1 MLPEQHSRCQRTVAY
16 IMSRRVLGIAPKLLS
31 FVSTRR
37 LERVKAIA
45 ASAVIALLAF
55 AAPTSQALAQGANS
69 TCSTSGSAATCSG
82 VPTGGISYNDAGF
95 SYVTVN
101 APAGP
106 PVNVST
112 TGILVRERGNFGGD
126 GTDIEFT
133 VEYIDNVN
141 NEDGSEGPDG
151 IPDDA
156 NNDGLPDVDINGD
169 GIVDVDL
176 DGDGLPDVDLDG
188 DGIPDEDA
196 TDGSNAS
203 AAGAVN
209 LINNASFTANG
220 HGLHA
225 EAEGGKGGK
234 GGTKTVLGLYTKGKK
249 GGNGNDGGSV
259 VVTNS
264 GEIVI
269 VGASRY
275 GVFATSEGGKGG
287 NGGGAGGLVAE
298 PGAGG
303 RGGDGG
309 EVFVDLKASSSIT
322 TTGNDSHGVLAQSRG
337 GDGGEGGDSDGAVAL
352 GSKGGNGGKGGKV
365 TVNNAGDI
373 TTSGD
378 AAYGIFARSYGAGA
392 GSGSDSGGIYAIG
405 GNGGSYADGSA
416 VTVTNTGTIT
426 TSGAG
431 SFGVIAQSVGG
442 GGGDG
447 GSSGG
452 VFATG
457 GRAGSG
463 GQGAAVTVTQGN
475 NGVIATTGDR
485 AAALVAQSIGGGGGN
500 GGNATSVSPSSA
512 VSVGGSGGPGGD
524 GGTVTVT
531 AGGVLITAGNEANA
545 ILAQSIGGGGGN
557 GGRSIS
563 AGFSVGTGVNT
574 SVAVGGSGGDG
585 GDGGVVDLTA
595 NALIATAGDRSSG
608 IVAQSIGGGG
618 GNGGMGIAGS
628 ISAGASASVG
638 VGGAG
643 GKGGSASNVTVDVES
658 GVILTEG
665 VGSYGIFA
673 QSVGGG
679 GGSGGLSVAASASIG
694 GNLNVA
700 LGGAGGDG
708 GTGAAVD
715 VSNAASIETLG
726 DGAYGILAQS
736 IGGGGGEGGMSVA
749 AGLSNTAAV
758 GISVGGSGG
767 SGNNGGTVN
776 VDNTGRIIT
785 RGAQAY
791 GILAQSVGGGGGAG
805 GSSIAASGAGGVAAG
820 SVALGFGGSGG
831 GGGAG
836 GTVTLGN
843 TGDVT
848 TGGAGSSALV
858 AQSVGGSGGT
868 GGLAV
873 AGALTASTS
882 AGGAVSVGLGGNG
895 GDGGTAGTVTLINS
909 GALSASGDGASG
921 IVAQSLGGAGGIA
934 GISVAG
940 ALNISGG
947 SGASAG
953 VSLGGS
959 GGTGGTAGTV
969 SVSNDGAIYTSGAD
983 AYGVLAQSIGGSGG
997 AGGLSVAGALNGT
1010 SGSGGSAAVSL
1021 GGPGGEGGRGG
1032 SVNITNNAIIV
1043 TNGAR
1048 AIGVAAQ
1055 SIGGDGGAGGL
1066 SVGLASSGSASARTG
1081 SASVSLG
1088 GSGGDGGRGGTVN
1101 LTNNAD
1107 IFSVGLAEDP
1117 ESGERINTDAYG
1129 LLAQSIGGS
1138 GGIGGLGGS
1147 AAIALGSSGAAAASV
1162 AIGGAGGDG
1171 GRGGTVDLANLG
1183 NIFTTSDRSHGIV
1196 AQSIGGNGGAGGAS
1210 VNLSF
1215 AFTTS
1220 GTGGAAGASVGGSGG
1235 NGGVSDRVAVDSTGN
1250 VLTTGDMA
1258 YGILAQSVGG
1268 NGGAGGFSINASG
1281 SVTRATSGSIGIS
1294 LGGEGGNGGTAGDV
1308 IVGSAQGIDGI
1319 IATTGGHSAAIVAQS
1334 IGGSGGAGGF
1344 SGNLN
1349 GSVNTSTG
1357 SRSLAP
1363 SVTIGGFGGDGGRA
1377 GTVNVTTA
1385 STAIISTTGDFAYG
1399 ILAQSVGGNGGN
1411 GGGALGLALGGGDSA
1426 NVSLA
1431 LGGAGGSGAIGNA
1444 VSVGNDGL
1452 IITGDP
1458 EHADAG
1464 QNAHGILAQ
1473 SIGGSGGAGGFS
1485 GSFTF
1490 GVTNSNMLSVS
1501 VGGFGGIGNDAGL
1514 VDVTNNGDIIVSG
1527 EHAVGI
1533 LAQSIGGGGGAGGDS
1548 GSFSGGVGPKTQ
1560 SLALSVG
1567 GFGGAG
1573 GDGDKVD
1580 VTNAGSITTLGTHG
1594 HAIQAQSIGGGGGKG
1609 GISTAATAA
1618 LNAAISGTYSLTLG
1632 GFGGAGGDADTVTV
1646 TNSGEIIT
1654 AYHGAYGV
1662 YAQSVGGGGGDGG
1675 GSRGFSVLHHDLSSQ
1690 VKPGKQLAIA
1700 VGGFAGAGGDG
1711 GDVDVENS
1719 ALILTQSNGSVGI
1732 FGQSIGGG
1740 GGAGGSSSVGAKELK
1755 TKFEAQGTV
1764 KKNFRS
1770 QKYKLSV
1777 GGFGARGGA
1786 AGTVDIS
1793 NSGNIGTMG
1802 DGATGIY
1809 AQSVGGGGGAGGL
1822 SGSALSGDISIGGY
1836 GGAASDGGKVVVSNT
1851 GQIVT
1856 EGHLANGIF
1865 AQSVGGGGGDGGSA
1879 DLGSASSEFRNE
1891 FIKAIRK
1898 VGFNAAVQETQ
1909 ESSIKPHYGI
1919 SVGGVGGAA
1928 GDGDTVTVCNGA
1940 AYDAT
1945 AGTCSGAV
1953 TEVVIVTSGTASHG
1967 IFAQS
1972 VGGGGGVGGNAHLA
1986 NGGKTA
1992 IGGLGG
1998 AAGDGGDV
2006 TVVQRGD
2013 IVTLGQGSYGIFA
2026 QSVGGGGGVAGDI
2039 TYGVEKTGVDE
2050 TRAVRDTSANK
2061 FDGEGIDL
2069 DGDGTLTDEEK
2080 TETENLFADVLDDNG
2095 LPISEEAV
2103 ANFTSAF
2110 ENLPEAI
2117 KNEILSG
2124 LPAEIR
2130 PLITN
2135 GDDYLEYVKAYLQ
2148 ASSTDSVVFKGGE
2161 YGFRDG
2167 ISGDGGNVT
2176 VSSEGT
2182 IIAMGGMSDD
2192 PEQRAGSIGIFAQS
2206 VGGGGGIVSNTQAI
2220 NEAEFDNNG
2229 DGDFDDVE
2237 DGLDLNGDGDKTD
2250 IVEVADGTA
2259 FAGSTGGEGKGGEV
2273 SVSHMG
2279 SIYAPSW
2286 NGYGIFAQSVGG
2298 DGGSNIIVNVDE
2310 GTIQGGENM
2319 GAAIR
2324 LDGGA
2329 DNIITIGAD
2338 STIHAVSDRAI
2349 MATDGNDA
2357 VESAGYVIGNIDL
2370 GLGANRYWNKTGGVL
2385 ETRDTVNLNGGT
2397 LTNDGDLVIAGS
2409 DNVGSTEFTGDFV
2422 QSAGASFHVDLGFG
2436 VGPGASDILLAAGAA
2451 DVSGVIVPTLKSF
2464 AAVRP
2469 AETVISAANGLTA
2482 NGVTVVDS
2490 AAVDYEVFADGN
2502 DLKVG
2507 IRNVDFTS
2515 FDGLTASQASA
2526 GAYIERI
2533 LNGDG
2538 SPALASLFAFLANQQ
2553 DPAVIASVMERMS
2566 HEPYTAKETST
2577 VNAALNFTN
2586 QLMSC
2591 PVNAPGAQGTIKEGQ
2606 CYWAKASAGYTSID
2620 GSNGSSGVNETTY
2633 TFTSGMQVALDANWR
2648 AGLAI
2653 GYEKS
2658 QINVGNLS
2666 RSEGDSGSIG
2676 GVLKFQTGSW
2686 ILAGGITAGH
2696 GWYDTDRYL
2705 NLGAILPGADQA
2717 NANHELSHAN
2727 LRLRAANV
2735 VDLGARLYL
2744 KPMVDLNAT
2753 YLYQHG
2759 FRETGAGALN
2769 LSVEGDGRW
2778 LFSATPAI
2786 ELGAQ
2791 LDGYDGYQIR
2801 PFLRAGVTLFGDDLF
2816 ASNASLEGAPAS
2828 AGQFSAESET
2838 DQIVGEFSAGID
2850 ILSKDDTFDL
2860 KLGYDGRFGDTL
2872 ETHIGRVNFSTRF

>member
-1 MLPEQHSRCQRTVAY
+1 M
-16 IMSRRVLGIAPKLLS
+16 
-31 FVSTRR
+31 
-37 LERVKAIA
+37 
-45 ASAVIALLAF
+45 ALLASAPSTSPAF
-55 AAPTSQALAQGANS
+55 AQAANS
-69 TCSTSGSAATCSG
+69 TCGTSGSTATCSG
-82 VPTGGISYNDAGF
+82 VPTGGISYNDSGI
-95 SYVTVN
+95 SSVTVN

-112 TGILVRERGNFGGD
+112 TGVLVRERGSFGGD
-126 GTDIEFT
+126 GSDIELSGQ
-133 VEYIDNVN
+133 YIDNVN
-141 NEDGSEGPDG
+141 NEDGSEVPDG
-151 IPDDA
+151 IPDDS
-156 NNDGLPDVDINGD
+156 NGD
-169 GIVDVDL
+169 GLDDIDLNGDGVVDVD
-176 DGDGLPDVDLDG
+176 VDG
-188 DGIPDEDA
+188 DGIPDMDIDGDGVADVDA
-196 TDGSNAS
+196 TDGTNAS

-209 LINNASFTANG
+209 LNNAASFTASG

-234 GGTKTVLGLYTKGKK
+234 GGTKTILGLYTKGKK
-249 GGNGNDGGSV
+249 GGNGSDGGSV

-264 GEIVI
+264 GEIVT
-269 VGASRY
+269 VGNARY
-275 GVFATSEGGKGG
+275 GVLATSEGGRGG
-287 NGGGAGGLVAE
+287 NGGGAGGLVAD

-309 EVFVDLKASSSIT
+309 EVFVDLRASSSII

-352 GSKGGNGGKGGKV
+352 GSKGGNGGKGGEV

-373 TTSGD
+373 TTAGD

-405 GNGGSYADGSA
+405 GNGGSFADGSD
-416 VTVTNTGTIT
+416 VTVTNSGIIT
-426 TSGAG
+426 TSGTG
-431 SFGVIAQSVGG
+431 SLGLLAQSVGG

-463 GQGAAVTVTQGN
+463 GQGAAVTVTQGG

-531 AGGVLITAGNEANA
+531 AGGVLTTADNEANA
-545 ILAQSIGGGGGN
+545 ILAQSVGGGGGN

-563 AGFSVGTGVNT
+563 TGTSVGAGVNT

-585 GDGGVVDLTA
+585 GDGGVVDLTS
-595 NALIATAGDRSSG
+595 NAFIATTGDRSSG

-618 GNGGMGIAGS
+618 GNGGMAVAGS

-638 VGGAG
+638 IGGAG
-643 GKGGSASNVTVDVES
+643 GKGGSASDVTVDVES

-665 VGSYGIFA
+665 VSSYGIFA

-708 GTGAAVD
+708 GTGGTVD
-715 VSNAASIETLG
+715 VSNAASIETLD

-736 IGGGGGEGGMSVA
+736 VGGGGGEGGMSVA
-749 AGLSNTAAV
+749 AGLSTTAAIGV
-758 GISVGGSGG
+758 SVGGDGG
-767 SGNNGGTVN
+767 SGNDGGAVN

-805 GSSIAASGAGGVAAG
+805 GNAIAASGAGGVVAG
-820 SVALGFGGSGG
+820 SVAVGFGGSGG
-831 GGGAG
+831 GGGTG
-836 GTVTLGN
+836 GTVALGN
-843 TGDVT
+843 TGDVAT
-848 TGGAGSSALV
+848 EGAGSSALV
-858 AQSVGGSGGT
+858 AQSVGGSGGA

-873 AGALTASTS
+873 AGSLTASTS
-882 AGGAVSVGLGGNG
+882 GGGAVSVGLGGNG
-895 GDGGTAGTVTLINS
+895 GDGGTAGAVTLNNS
-909 GALSASGDGASG
+909 GALWASGDGASG
-921 IVAQSLGGAGGIA
+921 IIAQSLGGAGGIA

-940 ALNISGG
+940 ALNVSGG

-959 GGTGGTAGTV
+959 GGDGGLAGAVT
-969 SVSNDGAIYTSGAD
+969 VSNDGTIITEGAD

-997 AGGLSVAGALNGT
+997 VGGLSIAGALNGT
-1010 SGSGGSAAVSL
+1010 SSNGGSAGVSL
-1021 GGPGGEGGRGG
+1021 GGAGGEGGRGG
-1032 SVNITNNAIIV
+1032 SVDVTNNAMIV
-1043 TNGAR
+1043 TQGAR

-1066 SVGLASSGSASARTG
+1066 SVGLSSSGSASGRTG

-1088 GSGGDGGRGGTVN
+1088 GSGGAGGRGGAVN

-1107 IFSVGLAEDP
+1107 IFSIGLAEDP
-1117 ESGERINTDAYG
+1117 VTGERINTDAYG

-1138 GGIGGLGGS
+1138 GGVGGLGGS

-1162 AIGGAGGDG
+1162 AVGGSGGDG
-1171 GRGGTVDLANLG
+1171 GHGGTVDLANIG
-1183 NIFTTSDRSHGIV
+1183 NIFTTTDRSHGIV

-1210 VNLSF
+1210 INLSF

-1281 SVTRATSGSIGIS
+1281 SVTRATGGSIGIA
-1294 LGGEGGNGGTAGDV
+1294 LGGEGGNGGRAGNV
-1308 IVGSAQGIDGI
+1308 VVGSGQGIDGI
-1319 IATTGGHSAAIVAQS
+1319 IATTGEHSAAIVAQS

-1349 GSVNTSTG
+1349 GSINTTNG

-1363 SVTIGGFGGDGGRA
+1363 AVTIGGTGGGGGRA
-1377 GTVNVTTA
+1377 GTVNVATA
-1385 STAIISTTGDFAYG
+1385 SSAIISTTGNFAYG

-1411 GGGALGLALGGGDSA
+1411 GGGAIGLALGAQDSV

-1431 LGGAGGSGAIGNA
+1431 LGGAGGSGSIGNA
-1444 VSVGNDGL
+1444 VSVTNGGL
-1452 IITGDP
+1452 IVTGDP
-1458 EHADAG
+1458 QQELAG

-1473 SIGGSGGAGGFS
+1473 SIGGSGGAGGYS
-1485 GSFTF
+1485 GSITF
-1490 GVTNSNMLSVS
+1490 GTTNSNMLSVA
-1501 VGGFGGIGNDAGL
+1501 VGGFGGTGNDAGR
-1514 VDVTNNGDIIVSG
+1514 VDVSNNGDIVTYG
-1527 EHAVGI
+1527 ESAVGV
-1533 LAQSIGGGGGAGGDS
+1533 LAQSIGGGGGAGGDA
-1548 GSFSGGVGPKTQ
+1548 GAFAGGAGPKTT

-1567 GFGGAG
+1567 GFGGTG
-1573 GDGDKVD
+1573 GEGNTVD
-1580 VTNAGSITTLGTHG
+1580 VINAGTVTTFGTQG

-1609 GISTAATAA
+1609 GVSSAATAA
-1618 LNAAISGTYSLTLG
+1618 LSAALSGTYSLTLG

-1646 TNSGEIIT
+1646 TNDGVIT
-1654 AYHGAYGV
+1654 TAGHGAYGV

-1675 GSRGFSVLHHDLSSQ
+1675 GSRGFSFLHHDLSSQ

-1711 GDVDVENS
+1711 GDVDVVNS
-1719 ALILTQSNGSVGI
+1719 ASILTAGNGSTGI

-1740 GGAGGSSSVGAKELK
+1740 GGAGGSSSVSARELR

-1786 AGTVDIS
+1786 AGTVNIS
-1793 NSGNIGTMG
+1793 NSGDLGTIG

-1822 SGSALSGDISIGGY
+1822 SGTALSGDISIGGY
-1836 GGAASDGGKVVVSNT
+1836 GGAASDGGKVIVANT
-1851 GQIVT
+1851 GLIVT
-1856 EGHLANGIF
+1856 EGNLANGIF

-1879 DLGSASSEFRNE
+1879 DLGSASAEFRNE
-1891 FIKAIRK
+1891 FIKAIRNK
-1898 VGFNAAVQETQ
+1898 GFDVAVKDTH

-1940 AYDAT
+1940 AYDAAT
-1945 AGTCSGAV
+1945 DTCSGTV
-1953 TEVVIVTSGTASHG
+1953 TQAAIVTSGTASHG

-1972 VGGGGGVGGNAHLA
+1972 VGGGGGVGGSAYLA
-1986 NGGKTA
+1986 NSGKTA
-1992 IGGLGG
+1992 MGGLGG

-2039 TYGVEKTGVDE
+2039 TYGIESSGVDE
-2050 TRAVRDTSANK
+2050 SRAVRDSSANQ
-2061 FDGEGIDL
+2061 FDGPGIDL
-2069 DGDGTLTDEEK
+2069 DGDGALTEEEK
-2080 TETENLFADVLDDNG
+2080 TETEGLFANVLDDNG
-2095 LPISEEAV
+2095 LPISDEAV

-2110 ENLPEAI
+2110 DGLDQSI
-2117 KNEILSG
+2117 KDAILSG
-2124 LPAEIR
+2124 LPADVR

-2148 ASSTDSVVFKGGE
+2148 ASTVQPITFKSNE
-2161 YGFRDG
+2161 YDFLHGVT
-2167 ISGDGGNVT
+2167 GDGGKVT

-2182 IIAMGGMSDD
+2182 IIATGGASDD
-2192 PEQRAGSIGIFAQS
+2192 AEQRAGSIGIFAQS
-2206 VGGGGGIVSNTQAI
+2206 VGGGGGIVSNAQSI
-2220 NEAEFDNNG
+2220 NEAEFDTNG
-2229 DGDFDDVE
+2229 DGDFDDTE
-2237 DGLDLNGDGDKTD
+2237 DGIDLNGDGDKTD
-2250 IVEVADGTA
+2250 LVDVADGTA
-2259 FAGSTGGEGKGGEV
+2259 FAGSIGGAGKGGEV
-2273 SVSHMG
+2273 SVHHSG
-2279 SIYAPSW
+2279 SIHAPSW

-2298 DGGSNIIVNVDE
+2298 LGGSNITIDVD
-2310 GTIQGGENM
+2310 GGVIQGGENM
-2319 GAAIR
+2319 GAAIQ

-2329 DNIITIGAD
+2329 DNTITIASD
-2338 STIHAVSDRAI
+2338 SFIHAVSDRAI
-2349 MATDGNDA
+2349 NATGGNDT
-2357 VESAGYVIGNIDL
+2357 VESSGYVLGNIDL
-2370 GLGANRYWNKTGGVL
+2370 GLGANQYWNKAGGVL
-2385 ETRDTVNLNGGT
+2385 DTRETIALNGGT
-2397 LTNDGDLVIAGS
+2397 LRNDGDIVLAGAG
-2409 DNVGSTEFTGDFV
+2409 VAGTTALTGSFV
-2422 QSAGASFHVDLGFG
+2422 QSAGANYHVDLNFG
-2436 VGPGASDILLAAGAA
+2436 MGPGASDILLASGTAE
-2451 DVSGVIVPTLKSF
+2451 VSGTIVPTLQSF
-2464 AAVRP
+2464 TAIRP
-2469 AETVISAANGLTA
+2469 AETVISAANGITDH
-2482 NGVTVVDS
+2482 GVSVVDS
-2490 AAVDYEVFADGN
+2490 AAVDYEVFVDGN

-2507 IRNVDFTS
+2507 IRGVDFT
-2515 FDGLTASQASA
+2515 FDGLTQNQAST

-2533 LNGDG
+2533 LTGDG
-2538 SPALASLFAFLANQQ
+2538 SPALSSLFAFLANQT
-2553 DPAVIASVMERMS
+2553 DPAIIASVMERMS
-2566 HEPYTAKETST
+2566 HEPYTAKETPT

-2591 PVNAPGAQGTIKEGQ
+2591 PVNAPGVQATIKEGQ
-2606 CYWAKASAGYTSID
+2606 CVWAKASAGYTSID
-2620 GSNGSSGVNETTY
+2620 GPRGTSGVNETSY
-2633 TFTSGMQVALDANWR
+2633 TFTSGLQVALDPNWR
-2648 AGLAI
+2648 AGIAI

-2658 QINVGNLS
+2658 RINVGNLS
-2666 RSEGDSGSIG
+2666 QSEGDSGSIG
-2676 GVLKFQTGSW
+2676 GVLKFQQGSW
-2686 ILAGGITAGH
+2686 ILAGGVTAGR
-2696 GWYDTDRYL
+2696 GWYDTDRYV

-2717 NANHELSHAN
+2717 NARHELSHAN

-2735 VDLGARLYL
+2735 IGLGAHVYL
-2744 KPMVDLNAT
+2744 KPLIDLNAT
-2753 YLYQHG
+2753 YLYTHG
-2759 FRETGAGALN
+2759 FRETGAGPLN
-2769 LSVEGDGRW
+2769 LAVEGDGRW
-2778 LFSATPAI
+2778 LYSATPALEI
-2786 ELGAQ
+2786 GAQ
-2791 LDGYDGYQIR
+2791 LDGVDGYQIR
-2801 PFLRAGVTLFGDDLF
+2801 PFARAGATLFGDDIF
-2816 ASNASLEGAPAS
+2816 AANASLEGAPAS
-2828 AGQFSAESET
+2828 AGQFAAQSQA
-2838 DQIVGEFSAGID
+2838 DRIVGEVSAGID

-2860 KLGYDGRFGDTL
+2860 RLSYDGRFGDTL
-2872 ETHIGRVNFSTRF
+2872 ETHIGRVRFGTSF

>member
-1 MLPEQHSRCQRTVAY
+1 MSIVSSLRAERT
-16 IMSRRVLGIAPKLLS
+16 GD
-31 FVSTRR
+31 
-37 LERVKAIA
+37 IA
-45 ASAVIALLAF
+45 ASAVMTLIAF
-55 AAPTSQALAQGANS
+55 AAPAFPAFAQATN
-69 TCSTSGSAATCSG
+69 ATCSIGGSTATCAG
-82 VPTGGISYNDAGF
+82 VPTGGISYNDAGI
-95 SYVTVN
+95 SSVIVN
-101 APAGP
+101 APVGD
-106 PVNVST
+106 PVNIST
-112 TGILVRERGNFGGD
+112 TGVFVRDHGSFGGD
-126 GTDIEFT
+126 GSDIELSGH
-133 VEYIDNVN
+133 YIDNVN

-156 NNDGLPDVDINGD
+156 NNDGLPDIDINGD
-169 GIVDVDL
+169 GLLDVDVD
-176 DGDGLPDVDLDG
+176 GDDIPDVDLDG
-188 DGIPDEDA
+188 DGIADLDA
-196 TDGSNAS
+196 TDGTNAS

-209 LINNASFTANG
+209 LTNAASFTASG
-220 HGLHA
+220 HGLVA

-234 GGTKTVLGLYTKGKK
+234 GGTKTILGLYTKGKK
-249 GGNGNDGGSV
+249 GGNGSDGGSV

-264 GEIVI
+264 GEIATQ
-269 VGASRY
+269 GNAHY
-275 GVFATSEGGKGG
+275 GVLATSEGGNGG
-287 NGGGAGGLVAE
+287 NGGGAGGLVSE

-303 RGGDGG
+303 NGGDGG
-309 EVFVDLKASSSIT
+309 QVFVDLRSSSRIT

-352 GSKGGNGGKGGKV
+352 GSKGGNGGKGGEV
-365 TVNNAGDI
+365 TVNNAGAI

-378 AAYGIFARSYGAGA
+378 ASYGIFAHSYGAGA
-392 GSGSDSGGIYAIG
+392 GDGSDSGGIYAIG
-405 GNGGSYADGSA
+405 GNGGSFADGSA
-416 VTVTNTGTIT
+416 VTVTNSGTIIT
-426 TSGAG
+426 CGAG
-431 SFGVIAQSVGG
+431 SFGILAQSVGG

-452 VFATG
+452 VFSTG

-475 NGVIATTGDR
+475 HGRIATTGDR
-485 AAALVAQSIGGGGGN
+485 ATALVAQSIGGGGGN
-500 GGNATSVSPSSA
+500 GGNATSVSPSQA

-531 AGGVLITAGNEANA
+531 AGGVLTTAGHEAGA
-545 ILAQSIGGGGGN
+545 ILAQSVGGGGGN
-557 GGRSIS
+557 GGRAIA
-563 AGFSVGTGVNT
+563 AGVNLGTGTNA
-574 SVAVGGSGGDG
+574 SVAVGGSGGEG
-585 GDGGVVDLTA
+585 GDGGIVNLTS
-595 NALIATAGDRSSG
+595 NAQIATAGDRSSG
-608 IVAQSIGGGG
+608 IIAQSIGGGG
-618 GNGGMGIAGS
+618 GNGGMAIAAS
-628 ISAGASASVG
+628 VSAGASANVG
-638 VGGAG
+638 I
-643 GKGGSASNVTVDVES
+643 GGSGGDGGSGLSVTVDVAGGS
-658 GVILTEG
+658 ILTEG
-665 VGSYGIFA
+665 TSSYGIFA

-679 GGSGGLSVAASASIG
+679 GGSGGLSVAAGAAVSG
-694 GNLNVA
+694 TLNVA
-700 LGGAGGDG
+700 LGGHGGDG
-708 GTGAAVD
+708 GKGGAVD
-715 VSNAASIETLG
+715 LSNAAAIETLG
-726 DGAYGILAQS
+726 DGSYGILAQS
-736 IGGGGGEGGMSVA
+736 VGGGGGEGGMSVA
-749 AGLSNTAAV
+749 AGLSTTASIGV
-758 GISVGGSGG
+758 SVGGSGG
-767 SGNNGGTVN
+767 SGNDGGPVD
-776 VDNTGRIIT
+776 VDNSGLIIT

-805 GSSIAASGAGGVAAG
+805 GNAIAASGSGGVVAG

-831 GGGAG
+831 GGGKG
-836 GTVTLGN
+836 GAVTLDN
-843 TGDVT
+843 TGHVAT
-848 TGGAGSSALV
+848 LGSSALI
-858 AQSVGGSGGT
+858 AQSVGGSGGA
-868 GGLAV
+868 GGIAV
-873 AGALTASTS
+873 AGTLNASLGS
-882 AGGAVSVGLGGNG
+882 GGAVSVGLGGNG
-895 GDGGTAGTVTLINS
+895 GDGGTAGAVTLDNS
-909 GALSASGDGASG
+909 GNLWTEGDGASG

-940 ALNISGG
+940 ALNVSGG
-947 SGASAG
+947 SGGSAG

-959 GGTGGTAGTV
+959 GGDGGTAGIV
-969 SVSNDGAIYTSGAD
+969 SVDNDGMIVTHGAD
-983 AYGVLAQSIGGSGG
+983 AYGILAQSIGGSGG
-997 AGGLSVAGALNGT
+997 VGGLSVAGALNAA
-1010 SGSGGSAAVSL
+1010 SSAGGAAGVSL
-1021 GGPGGEGGRGG
+1021 GGAGGEGGRGG
-1032 SVNITNNAIIV
+1032 SVTATNNAVIV
-1043 TNGAR
+1043 TQGAR

-1066 SVGLASSGSASARTG
+1066 SVGADGSLSGSARTG

-1088 GSGGDGGRGGTVN
+1088 GSGGDGGTGGAVS
-1101 LTNNAD
+1101 LVNNAD
-1107 IFSVGLAEDP
+1107 IFSIGLAEDP
-1117 ESGERINTDAYG
+1117 ASGERINTDAYG
-1129 LLAQSIGGS
+1129 LLAQSVGGS
-1138 GGIGGLGGS
+1138 GGVGGLGGA
-1147 AAIALGSSGAAAASV
+1147 AAIAIGGTGSASASV
-1162 AIGGAGGDG
+1162 AVGGDG
-1171 GRGGTVDLANLG
+1171 GDGGVGGAVDLANLG
-1183 NIFTTSDRSHGIV
+1183 NIFTTTDRSHGIL
-1196 AQSIGGNGGAGGAS
+1196 AQSVGGNGGAGGAS
-1210 VNLSF
+1210 LNLSF
-1215 AFTTS
+1215 AFTAS

-1235 NGGVSDRVAVDSTGN
+1235 DGGASDRVAIDSVGDI
-1250 VLTTGDMA
+1250 VTTGDMA
-1258 YGILAQSVGG
+1258 YGILAQSIGG

-1294 LGGEGGNGGTAGDV
+1294 LGGEGGNGGRAGDV
-1308 IVGSAQGIDGI
+1308 VVGADQAIDGI
-1319 IATTGGHSAAIVAQS
+1319 IATRGAHSAAIVAQS

-1349 GSVNTSTG
+1349 GSVNATTG

-1363 SVTIGGFGGDGGRA
+1363 SVTIGGSGGGGGHA
-1377 GTVNVTTA
+1377 GAVNVATA
-1385 STAIISTTGDFAYG
+1385 SSAIISTTGDFAYG
-1399 ILAQSVGGNGGN
+1399 ILAQSIGGSGGN
-1411 GGGALGLALGGGDSA
+1411 GGGALGLALGGGDSV

-1431 LGGAGGSGAIGNA
+1431 LGGAGGSGAIGDA
-1444 VSVGNDGL
+1444 VTVVNDGI

-1458 EHADAG
+1458 DEAQAG

-1490 GVTNSNMLSVS
+1490 GTTNSNMLSVS
-1501 VGGFGGIGNDAGL
+1501 VGGFGGTGNDAGH
-1514 VDVTNNGDIIVSG
+1514 VDVTNNGDVVVFG

-1548 GSFSGGVGPKTQ
+1548 GAYSGGVGPQTQ

-1567 GFGGAG
+1567 GFGGVG
-1573 GDGDKVD
+1573 GDGDKAG
-1580 VTNAGSITTLGTHG
+1580 VTNIGTVTTFGTGG

-1609 GISTAATAA
+1609 GASEAATAA
-1618 LNAAISGTYSLTLG
+1618 LNAALSGTYSLALG
-1632 GFGGAGGDADTVTV
+1632 GFGGAGGDGDTVTV
-1646 TNSGEIIT
+1646 TNAGEIVT
-1654 AYHGAYGV
+1654 ASHGAYGV

-1675 GSRGFSVLHHDLSSQ
+1675 DSRGYSLLQHDASTQ
-1690 VKPGKQLAIA
+1690 VTPGKQLTIA
-1700 VGGFAGAGGDG
+1700 VGGFAGAGGNG
-1711 GDVDVENS
+1711 GDVDVDNS
-1719 ALILTQSNGSVGI
+1719 ASIVTLGNGSIGI

-1740 GGAGGSSSVGAKELK
+1740 GGAGGSSSVSAREIR
-1755 TKFEAQGTV
+1755 TAFEADGAV
-1764 KKNFRS
+1764 RKKFRS
-1770 QKYKLSV
+1770 QKYKLAV
-1777 GGFGARGGA
+1777 GGFGGAGGD

-1793 NSGNIGTMG
+1793 NAGSVGTVG
-1802 DGATGIY
+1802 DSATAIY
-1809 AQSVGGGGGAGGL
+1809 AQSVGGGGGFGGS
-1822 SGSALSGDISIGGY
+1822 SGTALSGDISIGGFG
-1836 GGAASDGGKVVVSNT
+1836 GGAGDGGKVIVSNT
-1851 GQIVT
+1851 GLIVT
-1856 EGHLANGIF
+1856 EGNLANGIF

-1879 DLGSASSEFRNE
+1879 DLGSASPEFRNE
-1891 FIKAIRK
+1891 FIQAIREK
-1898 VGFNAAVQETQ
+1898 GFKSAVKDTQET
-1909 ESSIKPHYGI
+1909 SVRPHYGI
-1919 SVGGVGGAA
+1919 SVGGLGGAA
-1928 GDGDTVTVCNGA
+1928 GDGDTVTVCNGQ
-1940 AYDAT
+1940 AYDA
-1945 AGTCSGAV
+1945 ASGTCSGPV
-1953 TEVVIVTSGTASHG
+1953 TEAAIVTMGTAAHG

-1972 VGGGGGVGGNAHLA
+1972 IGGGGGVGGSAYMA
-1986 NGGKTA
+1986 NVGKTA

-2006 TVVQRGD
+2006 SVVQRGD
-2013 IVTLGQGSYGIFA
+2013 ITALGQGSYGIFA

-2050 TRAVRDTSANK
+2050 TRAVRDSSANK

-2080 TETENLFADVLDDNG
+2080 AETEGLFADVLDDNG
-2095 LPISEEAV
+2095 LPISDEAV
-2103 ANFTSAF
+2103 ASFTSAF

-2135 GDDYLEYVKAYLQ
+2135 GDDYLEYVKAHLQ
-2148 ASSTDSVVFKGGE
+2148 ASAEDPSVVFKE
-2161 YGFRDG
+2161 HELGFRDG
-2167 ISGDGGNVT
+2167 VSGDGGDVT

-2182 IIAMGGMSDD
+2182 IIALGGTSDD

-2206 VGGGGGIVSNTQAI
+2206 VGGGGGIVSNTQSI
-2220 NEAEFDNNG
+2220 NEAEFDNTG
-2229 DGDFDDVE
+2229 DGDFDDPE

-2250 IVEVADGTA
+2250 VVEMANGTA
-2259 FAGSTGGEGKGGEV
+2259 FAGSTGGAGKGGEV
-2273 SVSHMG
+2273 SVSHVG

-2298 DGGSNIIVNVDE
+2298 DGGSNITIDVD
-2310 GTIQGGENM
+2310 GGAIQGGENM

-2329 DNIITIGAD
+2329 DNIITIGSD
-2338 STIHAVSDRAI
+2338 SIIHAVSDRAI

-2357 VESAGYVIGNIDL
+2357 VESSGYVIGNIDL
-2370 GLGANRYWNKTGGVL
+2370 GLGANRYWNKAGGVL
-2385 ETRDTVNLNGGT
+2385 ETRDTINLNHDPLNVGT

-2409 DNVGSTEFTGDFV
+2409 DIVGTTHLTGDFV
-2422 QSAGASFHVDLGFG
+2422 QSGGASFHVDLGFG
-2436 VGPGASDILLAAGAA
+2436 VGPGASDILMATGAA
-2451 DVSGVIVPTLKSF
+2451 DVSGAIVPTLKSF

-2469 AETVISAANGLTA
+2469 AETVISAVGGITD

-2490 AAVDYEVFADGN
+2490 AAVDYEVFTDGN

-2515 FDGLTASQASA
+2515 FDGLTASQAST

-2566 HEPYTAKETST
+2566 HEPYTANDTPT

-2620 GSNGSSGVNETTY
+2620 GPGGSSDVNETTY

-2686 ILAGGITAGH
+2686 ILAGGVTAGH

-2769 LSVEGDGRW
+2769 LAVEGDGRW

-2786 ELGAQ
+2786 EIGAQ
-2791 LDGYDGYQIR
+2791 LDGVDGYQIR
-2801 PFLRAGVTLFGDDLF
+2801 PFVRAGATLFADDLF
-2816 ASNASLEGAPAS
+2816 ASSASLEGAPAT
-2828 AGQFSAESET
+2828 AGEFSAESEA

-2850 ILSKDDTFDL
+2850 ILNKDDTFDL
-2860 KLGYDGRFGDTL
+2860 RLGYDGRFGDTL